1 MLDILVTFNTGA
13 YKKGK
18 LVMKRKKAV
27 LIYLKSWF
35 LLDFI
40 AAFPYD
46 WAISGQIS
54 LQSSDSEGAT

>member
-1 MLDILVTFNTGA
+1 MADILVTFNTGV

-18 LVMKRKKAV
+18 LEMKRKDAV

-40 AAFPYD
+40 SAFPYD
-46 WAISGQIS
+46 WAINGKITLKS
-54 LQSSDSEGAT
+54 